1 MHVGMFF
8 ALFNIEVT
16 IMEMRKRKETSG
28 LDSDDCLKAYFEQI
42 KKNPLL
48 SFEEELYLSKRIEQG
63 DQAALDH
70 LIESNLRLVVKI
82 AMEYSIPEISI
93 LDLIQEGNM
102 GLIKAATKYDFRKNV
117 RFSTYA
123 SWWIKQAIMRAI
135 SNKRRPIRL
144 PHRKEERLRKIN
156 RVFNSLYQSLMRKP
170 SLAEIAEQA
179 DMSVGEVDILL
190 NAVNPTVSFD
200 KETTEDS
207 LSLHEVYEDNTFTP
221 DGEFMK
227 KCLRDETMSF
237 LERLMDKERKI
248 LMYRFS
254 FLSGR
259 RYTLKNIGEKL
270 GMSPETV
277 RQIELKALR
286 KLRKVARG
294 LKEYSHN

>member
-1 MHVGMFF
+1 
-8 ALFNIEVT
+8 
-16 IMEMRKRKETSG
+16 MEMKKRKETVKT
-28 LDSDDCLKAYFEQI
+28 DTEDCLKAYFEQI

-48 SFEEELYLSKRIEQG
+48 SFEEEIELSKLIQG
-63 DQAALDH
+63 GNQDALNH
-70 LIESNLRLVVKI
+70 LIECNLRLVVKI
-82 AMEYSIPEISI
+82 AMEYSIPEIAV

-102 GLIKAATKYDFRKNV
+102 GLIKAATKYDYRKNV

-135 SNKRRPIRL
+135 SNKRRTIRL

-156 RVFNSLYQSLMRKP
+156 RVYNSLYQTLMRKP
-170 SLAEIAEQA
+170 SLIEIADEA
-179 DMSVGEVDILL
+179 EMPVDEVDTLL
-190 NAVNPTVSFD
+190 NAVNPTISFD
-200 KETTEDS
+200 KESRDDA
-207 LSLHEVYEDNTFTP
+207 LSLHEIYEDNSFTP
-221 DGEFMK
+221 DREFLK
-227 KCLRDETMSF
+227 KCLRDETMRF

-254 FLSGR
+254 FLSGK

-286 KLRKVARG
+286 KLKKVAHE
-294 LKEYSHN
+294 LKEYSYN

>member
-1 MHVGMFF
+1 
-8 ALFNIEVT
+8 
-16 IMEMRKRKETSG
+16 MEMKKRKETVKPNIE
-28 LDSDDCLKAYFEQI
+28 DCLKAYFEQI

-48 SFEEELYLSKRIEQG
+48 NFEEEIELSKLIQGG
-63 DQAALDH
+63 DQEALNH
-70 LIESNLRLVVKI
+70 LIECNLRLVVKI
-82 AMEYSIPEISI
+82 AMEYSIPEISV

-135 SNKRRPIRL
+135 SNKRRTIRL

-156 RVFNSLYQSLMRKP
+156 RVYNGLYQTLMRKP
-170 SLAEIAEQA
+170 SLSEIADQA
-179 DMSVGEVDILL
+179 EMSVGEVDTLL

-200 KETTEDS
+200 KESRDDA
-207 LSLHEVYEDNTFTP
+207 LSLHEIYEDNSFTP
-221 DGEFMK
+221 DREFLK
-227 KCLRDETMSF
+227 KSLRDETMRF
-237 LERLMDKERKI
+237 LERLLDKERKI

-254 FLSGR
+254 FLSGK
-259 RYTLKNIGEKL
+259 RYTLKNIGEKM

-286 KLRKVARG
+286 KLKKVAHE
-294 LKEYSHN
+294 LKEYSFN